1 VNNRKTNVDNNIA
14 KEERS
19 GQSDPLR
26 IGGKKMAVI
35 EVNKSNFNTEVTESS
50 VPVLVD
56 FWADWC
62 GPCRMLSPL
71 VEQVAE
77 ENKEVKVCK
86 INVDTENSLAAEYK
100 IMSIPTLLVFQEGKE
115 VKRSV
120 GAISKNEIEAL
131 LKL

>member
-1 VNNRKTNVDNNIA
+1 
-14 KEERS
+14 
-19 GQSDPLR
+19 
-26 IGGKKMAVI
+26 MAVI